1 MIIHQ
6 IYYDFEGKNKP
17 MPDLYKTLQEK
28 VKKFSKKN
36 NYTYKLWNKSML
48 DNLINKYRRLK
59 PLFNNVRYEI
69 MKVDMLKFLILF
81 DKGGL
86 YLDLDI
92 EPKLKK
98 LKDFD
103 LAFASTGKKFNVDV
117 IQSKKGNP
125 LLLSYLDYVK
135 TQIEEKSKMDIYG
148 ERKFRYVLQTTG
160 PSALTRWIKKE
171 KINPN
176 TYRVNDATTNPP
188 KLNLIGNE
196 DFQDYPSGYW
206 AKNLN

>member
-6 IYYDFEGKNKP
+6 IFYDFEGKNKP

-36 NYTYKLWNKSML
+36 NYTYKLWNLSMI
-48 DNLINKYRRLK
+48 NSLINKYPKLK

-69 MKVDMLKFLILF
+69 MKVDMLKFLILY

-103 LAFASTGKKFNVDV
+103 LAFAFSKKYNVDV

-135 TQIEEKSKMDIYG
+135 EQISVKSKMDIY
-148 ERKFRYVLQTTG
+148 KMWKMRYVLHTTG
-160 PSALTRWIKKE
+160 PSSLNRWIKKE
-171 KINPN
+171 KIKVGA
-176 TYRVNDATTNPP
+176 YRVNNATTNPT

-196 DFQDYPSGYW
+196 EFLDYPSGYW
-206 AKNLN
+206 ANYL

>member
-6 IYYDFEGKNKP
+6 IFYDFSGKNEP
-17 MPDLYKTLQEK
+17 MPQLYKTLQEK
-28 VKKFSKKN
+28 VKKFSKRN
-36 NYTYKLWNKSML
+36 NYTYKFWNKSMI
-48 DNLINKYRRLK
+48 DKLINKYARYK
-59 PLFNNVRYEI
+59 PLLNNVRYEI
-69 MKVDMLKFLILF
+69 MRVDMVKFLILY
-81 DKGGL
+81 DSGGL
-86 YLDLDI
+86 YLDMDI
-92 EPKLKK
+92 QPKLNK
-98 LKDFD
+98 LKDYD

-135 TQIEEKSKMDIYG
+135 EQINEKSKIDIYW
-148 ERKFRYVLQTTG
+148 ERKFRFVLHTTG
-160 PSALTRWIKKE
+160 PNALTRWIKKE

-188 KLNLIGNE
+188 QLNLIGNE

-206 AKNLN
+206 AKNL